1 MGRFDYEDK
10 RLAGIQ
16 DKIAR
21 ALYYESCC
29 GNVTTLWYVQ
39 DRESMGAPD
48 FPLVSEGTRAFWRLM
63 AYRAIEV
70 MREEVGDK

>member
-1 MGRFDYEDK
+1 MGRFDYEDP
-10 RLAGIQ
+10 RLSEIQ

-29 GNVTTLWYVQ
+29 GNVTVVWQQQ
-39 DRESMGAPD
+39 DRESMGAPG
-48 FPLVSEGTRAFWRLM
+48 FPLVSEGTRAYWRLM
-63 AYRAIEV
+63 AFRAIEV